1 MFHRISDGF
10 SGFLKLWW
18 RRKPLVR
25 DYTPKNAYAIQKQA
39 CQKFSIREQS
49 FTPPYLLIAASLNT
63 ENLPVFEASV
73 YYLCTIAANKPAH
86 KQSIIEILNS
96 YLEENQENQAKSEY
110 IKNEMKNFN
119 LI

>member
-1 MFHRISDGF
+1 MFHHISDGF

-63 ENLPVFEASV
+63 
-73 YYLCTIAANKPAH
+73 
-86 KQSIIEILNS
+86 
-96 YLEENQENQAKSEY
+96 AKSEY